1 MVCAQLAA
9 FEVFFHRN
17 GNTTHDG
24 FGMLHSG
31 HTLGNAAGV
40 KDIFCRDVEADGNG
54 AATALMRAVTGD
66 FVILRS
72 VHGVDLLNSFDDLL

>member
-1 MVCAQLAA
+1 
-9 FEVFFHRN
+9 
-17 GNTTHDG
+17 
-24 FGMLHSG
+24 MLHSG

-40 KDIFCRDVEADGNG
+40 QNVFCGNVEADGNG
-54 AATALMRAVTGD
+54 AATALMCAVASD